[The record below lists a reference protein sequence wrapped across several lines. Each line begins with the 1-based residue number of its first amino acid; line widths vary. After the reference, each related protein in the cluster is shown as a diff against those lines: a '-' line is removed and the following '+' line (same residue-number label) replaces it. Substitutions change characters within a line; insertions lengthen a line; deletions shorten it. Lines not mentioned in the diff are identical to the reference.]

1 MHSARIV
8 NLFVTAAL
16 GAAFGPVTSAQE
28 TGDRVAA
35 DAGLQKFMEL
45 RSFVSDRNERYYRIT
60 APQGIDEARYVPVG
74 GIEQYISIRGEDR
87 DNPVILFL
95 HGGPGDATNPWGY
108 LAFRAWLKY
117 FTVVQ
122 WDQRGAGKTYG
133 KSGPLGAAVTIDEMA
148 RDGVELAE
156 FVRER
161 LQKPK
166 VILVGLSWGTI
177 IGIHMAKIRPE
188 LFTAYVGTGQVA
200 KYLPGRLLAYRELL
214 AEARTRADRKAVGA
228 LEGVGPPPYESSA
241 KEGVHAQWATA
252 YEPGMPSMWN
262 NISTVLF
269 HSAITVRDVSNLIKG
284 MGDSEDHFRV
294 QLNSVDLPALGSD
307 FAIPMFVFQGARDTV
322 NPVQSLTGYF
332 DSIKAPQ
339 KRLVVIPRAG
349 HNVMLTKSDDFLRLL
364 VELVRPLAFHEEP
377 QTRSAHSQ

>member
-1 MHSARIV
+1 MGSTRRREDLRQV
-8 NLFVTAAL
+8 
-16 GAAFGPVTSAQE
+16 GSSWRG
-28 TGDRVAA
+28 GD
-35 DAGLQKFMEL
+35 
-45 RSFVSDRNERYYRIT
+45 DR
-60 APQGIDEARYVPVG
+60 
-74 GIEQYISIRGEDR
+74 
-87 DNPVILFL
+87 
-95 HGGPGDATNPWGY
+95 
-108 LAFRAWLKY
+108 
-117 FTVVQ
+117 
-122 WDQRGAGKTYG
+122 
-133 KSGPLGAAVTIDEMA
+133 
-148 RDGVELAE
+148 RDGARRSRTCR
-156 FVRER
+156 VRSRE

-241 KEGVHAQWATA
+241 KEGGTCTVGNGVRTGHALHVEQHFDC
-252 YEPGMPSMWN
+252 S
-262 NISTVLF
+262 
-269 HSAITVRDVSNLIKG
+269 VRLGHHRSGRINLIKG

-307 FAIPMFVFQGARDTV
+307 FAIPMFVFQGARDNV

-339 KRLVVIPRAG
+339 KRLVVIPGAG

-364 VELVRPLAFHEEP
+364 VELVRPLAFQEEP

>member
-1 MHSARIV
+1 MMKRIWTV
-8 NLFVTAAL
+8 ITRGTALLL
-16 GAAFGPVTSAQE
+16 GVLLVLGTSGFGC
-28 TGDRVAA
+28 R
-35 DAGLQKFMEL
+35 M
-45 RSFVSDRNERYYRIT
+45 YRLHQLAEAVRT
-60 APQGIDEARYVPVG
+60 PYGIDEASFVRVG
-74 GIEQYISIRGEDR
+74 GIDQWVTIRGQNR
-87 DNPVILFL
+87 DNPVLLFL
-95 HGGPGDATNPWGY
+95 HGGPGFAFLSLNPR
-108 LAFRAWLKY
+108 AFLKWEKD
-117 FTVVQ
+117 FTLVQ

-133 KSGPLGAAVTIDEMA
+133 KSGPLGPAVTIDEMA

-161 LQKPK
+161 LQKQK

-177 IGIHMAKIRPE
+177 VGIHMAKIRPE

-200 KYLPGRLLAYRELL
+200 KYLPGRRLAYTQLV
-214 AEARTRADRKAVGA
+214 AEARARADRKAVGE

-241 KEGVHAQWATA
+241 KAGVHAQWATA

-269 HSAITVRDVSNLIKG
+269 DSAITVRDVSNLIKG

-294 QLNSVDLPALGSD
+294 QLDSVDLPALGSD
-307 FAIPMFVFQGARDTV
+307 FAIPIFVFQGARDNV

-339 KRLVVIPRAG
+339 KRLVVIPGAG

-364 VELVRPLAFHEEP
+364 VELVRPLAVQGEP
-377 QTRSAHSQ
+377 LPRSAHPR